1 MSLILAVEPDRRRA
15 AQLSAMARAH
25 LDAELIVAPSVAQ
38 AFTALGE
45 RVPDVMLTGPLLPAA
60 EECAL
65 TDYLRLIGPAGTHVP
80 LLTIPLLAS
89 TAGSYEPGLLS
100 RFRRTAKPES
110 IDGCDPA
117 AFAGQI
123 AEYLREAGE
132 RRQPVEPVEP
142 LVLEPV
148 IEPTVLPAAIEPVLE
163 VAAPEPELTEFL
175 IEPLEPL
182 EPLEPVGPPEPEP
195 EEVLSLVPLAAPLP
209 ELTDEIDLSSLLDD
223 SLPELTFVDES
234 DYQPAVL
241 EPELAAAPPPMLV
254 PVAAPAQQ
262 PPPGTNVQQVI
273 TIPTGGGTHV
283 QAAVNVA
290 VAVSVQVAASVNV
303 VTPPPRRGKPRP
315 LQDEWGFFDPN
326 QCGFPALLAK
336 LDEIAQ
342 KDDESQ

>member
-80 LLTIPLLAS
+80 LLTIPLLA
-89 TAGSYEPGLLS
+89 TIAGSYESGLLS
-100 RFRRTAKPES
+100 RFRRTPKAQAA
-110 IDGCDPA
+110 DGCDPA
-117 AFAGQI
+117 AFAEQI
-123 AEYLREAGE
+123 AEYLRDAGE
-132 RRQPVEPVEP
+132 HRQPIEPVEP
-142 LVLEPV
+142 EVLETAIAPVPETLGAPVLELAMEPVLAVPETPVELVLEDPSEPVLDTVLEPV
-148 IEPTVLPAAIEPVLE
+148 LGLRP
-163 VAAPEPELTEFL
+163 
-175 IEPLEPL
+175 
-182 EPLEPVGPPEPEP
+182 
-195 EEVLSLVPLAAPLP
+195 S
-209 ELTDEIDLSSLLDD
+209 DEIDLSSLLDD

-254 PVAAPAQQ
+254 PVAAPVQ

-273 TIPTGGGTHV
+273 TIPTGGGTHL
-283 QAAVNVA
+283 QASVNVA

-342 KDDESQ
+342 KDDES